1 MSLSPASKQL
11 YLTLDFHL
19 SPGRVCDGTLEYCG
33 LDKIY
38 YKVVSVEREAPY
50 YGVEMLQFLNSL
62 PVEVTW
68 EQELEPC
75 RVGTVKTQFFV
86 PPLKPGNYY
95 IVASDSPNF
104 EDGSYIS
111 YIYTPCNRLS
121 FLGKVFSGSSFTG
134 VVIDNI
140 EGVPIPDCRFTLIR
154 IDKALFEER
163 HRVVKEGYSNKD
175 GILSVIGI
183 SNGDYLLNL
192 YYGDNHYSATF
203 TLPYQ
208 SDMPIPNIAKIL
220 TDKNNYSPGEKIRY
234 SVLVYTSNGYDV
246 AKLCMEYPLKLTLFD
261 SNWKRLSVND
271 VETDEDGLVAG
282 TITIPKNVVPGR
294 YTLQIRDDDDLVNT
308 KRPIYVS
315 SDITD
320 TLPSGSETIIF
331 NDDNID
337 TEAISIEV
345 EKRLYNVG
353 DTAVIRIKNSAAP
366 QTQFAAETRFGFYKA
381 GTIQGDTTIELPIE
395 KEMVGGVFIAFY
407 SIYNRRVHRKSLTI
421 NVPFYDKKLNVGIVR
436 KRATRKNDIYEIQIT
451 DYIGNPVNAILMVS
465 VSKKQDII
473 QSDMCWQISPWSGL
487 VVNYISRIKE
497 ESMYSSSYKLYK
509 DNEICIADAPEIPA
523 LQYDNY
529 CAGECNLQ
537 TEKRL
542 PEKKE
547 HTEQEIVVSP
557 TPLFIHK
564 IKTDDDGKARF
575 LMQVLANPEDYI
587 LRISAYT
594 EKLQTCSIQ
603 LGMQTFLKSE

>member
-121 FLGKVFSGSSFTG
+121 FLGKVFSGSNFTG

-154 IDKALFEER
+154 IDKALLEER
-163 HRVVKEGYSNKD
+163 HRVIKEGYSNKD

-320 TLPSGSETIIF
+320 TLPS
-331 NDDNID
+331 
-337 TEAISIEV
+337 
-345 EKRLYNVG
+345 
-353 DTAVIRIKNSAAP
+353 
-366 QTQFAAETRFGFYKA
+366 
-381 GTIQGDTTIELPIE
+381 
-395 KEMVGGVFIAFY
+395 
-407 SIYNRRVHRKSLTI
+407 
-421 NVPFYDKKLNVGIVR
+421 
-436 KRATRKNDIYEIQIT
+436 
-451 DYIGNPVNAILMVS
+451 
-465 VSKKQDII
+465 
-473 QSDMCWQISPWSGL
+473 
-487 VVNYISRIKE
+487 
-497 ESMYSSSYKLYK
+497 
-509 DNEICIADAPEIPA
+509 
-523 LQYDNY
+523 
-529 CAGECNLQ
+529 
-537 TEKRL
+537 
-542 PEKKE
+542 
-547 HTEQEIVVSP
+547 
-557 TPLFIHK
+557 
-564 IKTDDDGKARF
+564 
-575 LMQVLANPEDYI
+575 
-587 LRISAYT
+587 
-594 EKLQTCSIQ
+594 
-603 LGMQTFLKSE
+603 